1 MEGPTPAELRELY
14 ADLYRQMHGTEIDHG
29 LGNIQVY
36 MGGREKL
43 TFRDET
49 WYFEW
54 MGLQFGADGSI
65 LENNDWVYHV
75 RWHEVLQI
83 DYFHGMSSMY
93 GHAMCQLIRDEA
105 DVVAPFMVPIP
116 KLGQKRLCGIINRRI
131 ATIQRAWR
139 RWWKEQHHK
148 DIIGLAFFFVDLYA
162 KCRREGLV
170 LPSLDYERKLAARKY
185 GGAHKERRRVQRMIN
200 HYERVHGPW

>member
-1 MEGPTPAELRELY
+1 MYGSMYDDLIDQLLELKEIFQARRE
-14 ADLYRQMHGTEIDHG
+14 
-29 LGNIQVY
+29 VY
-36 MGGREKL
+36 LNNRITYICGREEL
-43 TFRDET
+43 SIADERKYSDKK
-49 WYFEW
+49 W
-54 MGLQFGADGSI
+54 LQFGPDFSI
-65 LENNDWVYHV
+65 LRDGDWVYHV

-93 GHAMCQLIRDEA
+93 GHAICQTIEDED

-116 KLGQKRLCGIINRRI
+116 KWGQKRLCGIINRRI

-185 GGAHKERRRVQRMIN
+185 GGAHKERRRIQRMIN